1 MKIFNII
8 ITVTLVL
15 GLAAS
20 GMGFEGNGAGDGTG
34 PIQNI
39 LGGEPVTISGTV
51 SNVGTYGEGVQIDTG
66 DAIVTVYGIG
76 PLFYWED
83 QGIARLSVDEDII
96 VVGVTVAFSDGST
109 KIVAESI
116 SIGGEIIGGEIIGGE
131 TIQLRDKETGL
142 PLWRQN
148 RQKRGGMM
156 KHEEKKGFRNQTCP
170 AADVNSE
177 GV

>member
-1 MKIFNII
+1 MD
-8 ITVTLVL
+8 LPQ
-15 GLAAS
+15 AAWVS
-20 GMGFEGNGAGDGTG
+20 KANGAGDGTG
-34 PIQNI
+34 PIHDI

-83 QGIARLSVDEDII
+83 QGIARLSVD
-96 VVGVTVAFSDGST
+96 DGYHSRRGYGCLQRRFYE
-109 KIVAESI
+109 IVAESI
-116 SIGGEIIGGEIIGGE
+116 NIGGEIINGEISGGE
-131 TIQLRDKETGL
+131 TIQLRDKESGL